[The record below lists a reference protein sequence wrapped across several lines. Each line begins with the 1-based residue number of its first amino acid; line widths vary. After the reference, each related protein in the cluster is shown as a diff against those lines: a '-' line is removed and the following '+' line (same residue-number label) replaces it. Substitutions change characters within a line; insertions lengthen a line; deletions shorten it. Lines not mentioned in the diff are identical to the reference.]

1 MEKIF
6 YADKSAYP
14 VSEDGVKKI
23 LADYDGVQVPVILR
37 NEHGKPYLENGPAFS
52 VTHSKDRLYI
62 AFSSETVG
70 IDAEALS
77 RNPFYTTIAAKFP
90 EEEQAEILSAQDF
103 LTHWVVKESA
113 VKYMGSSLAQ
123 DLNHL
128 AYIRG
133 KLYYKGEIFPAKVR
147 VFIHDGY
154 VVSVCGNG
162 ELNEFTLL

>member
-23 LADYDGVQVPVILR
+23 LSTYYGIQAPVILR
-37 NEHGKPYLENGPAFS
+37 GEHGKPYLENGPAFS

-62 AFSSETVG
+62 AFSSKTVG

-77 RNPFYTTIAAKFP
+77 RNPFYETIAAKFP
-90 EEEQAEILSAQDF
+90 EEERAEILSAQDF
-103 LTHWVVKESA
+103 LQHWVVKESA

-123 DLNHL
+123 DLNNL
-128 AYIRG
+128 AYIHG
-133 KLYYKGEIFPAKVR
+133 TLYYKGKVFPAKLR

-154 VVSVCGNG
+154 VVSVCGDG
-162 ELNEFTLL
+162 ELDEFTVL